1 MLMGPVLTD
10 CIFGNVQLI
19 QLHEPNSLFAWCCKA
34 DTASRPY
41 WSLTFLVSNNCLGQ
55 PKQWAHCIQTATGIA
70 WVKSCLMDEMSQP
83 LQDAVLLQNWSS
95 PECCEAHEKQSI
107 QIHDLP
113 LGKCSVSR
121 NCKIL
126 EWFGL
131 GRTLKT
137 IRFHPPA
144 MGRDTTHQTKL
155 PRAPSNLG
163 LSASSDGTS
172 TAPLHGQCQC
182 LTTLIMQNFFL
193 ISNLNVSSSSLKP
206 LLLVLLLHYLRK
218 SLSSAFL

>member
-144 MGRDTTHQTKL
+144 MGRDTSLDQAAQRPIWPWT
-155 PRAPSNLG
+155 PPG
-163 LSASSDGTS
+163 MASPDS
-172 TAPLHGQCQC
+172 LLQC
-182 LTTLIMQNFFL
+182 LITLVVKNFSVTT
-193 ISNLNVSSSSLKP
+193 NLSLPLFSLKSIN
-206 LLLVLLLHYLRK
+206 LLSYHYTPW
-218 SLSSAFL
+218 